1 MLVHYEE
8 MTQYKTAKHSLL
20 VYIIPWKM
28 ELAKALSVLRVCTIT
43 CADVSKK
50 DVTKKAVKEC
60 GCVNMYV
67 HVCINMCVCE
77 REEEWEK
84 VYVYVCLA
92 VMVCLCVSL
101 SGVGCERVCGC

>member
-8 MTQYKTAKHSLL
+8 MTQYKTAEHSLL

-50 DVTKKAVKEC
+50 DVTKKSSKRVW
-60 GCVNMYV
+60 
-67 HVCINMCVCE
+67 VCE
-77 REEEWEK
+77 
-84 VYVYVCLA
+84 YVCACLYQY
-92 VMVCLCVSL
+92 VCVREKK
-101 SGVGCERVCGC
+101 SGRRFMFMSVWL

>member
-50 DVTKKAVKEC
+50 DVTKKSSKRVR
-60 GCVNMYV
+60 
-67 HVCINMCVCE
+67 VCE
-77 REEEWEK
+77 
-84 VYVYVCLA
+84 YVCACLYQY
-92 VMVCLCVSL
+92 VCV
-101 SGVGCERVCGC
+101 